1 MTASPGTRATPW
13 PAAIAWSLAAPA
25 PPPSHTMSACV
36 LRQRASWTV
45 MGASVWRL
53 WWRRRGYLLYS
64 RRGRLLRRVR
74 FPDLIGLPGGRL
86 LERYVRLYWRIR
98 LPLWLVLP
106 AAGWLALGWPG
117 IVPGMATAL
126 AAQMALSYRL
136 VSYRRPGRGGPGDPA
151 GVREPRRPYPTGGAG
166 AAELP
171 VDPAP
176 PGMA

>member
-1 MTASPGTRATPW
+1 
-13 PAAIAWSLAAPA
+13 
-25 PPPSHTMSACV
+25 
-36 LRQRASWTV
+36 

-53 WWRRRGYLLYS
+53 RWRRRGYVLYT
-64 RRGRLLRRVR
+64 RRGRLLRWLR
-74 FPDLIGLPGGRL
+74 FPDVIGLPAGRL

-117 IVPGMATAL
+117 IVPGMAAAL
-126 AAQMALSYRL
+126 VAQMTLSYRL
-136 VSYRRPGRGGPGDPA
+136 VSYRRPGRRRSVFPSATGPGGPGDPA

-171 VDPAP
+171 VDPFP
-176 PGMA
+176 PGMV

>member
-1 MTASPGTRATPW
+1 
-13 PAAIAWSLAAPA
+13 
-25 PPPSHTMSACV
+25 
-36 LRQRASWTV
+36 

-86 LERYVRLYWRIR
+86 LERYVYLWWRIR

-106 AAGWLALGWPG
+106 AAGWLALGWTGIMPG
-117 IVPGMATAL
+117 MAAAIGVVPGMA
-126 AAQMALSYRL
+126 AAIVAEMVLSYRL
-136 VSYRRPGRGGPGDPA
+136 FSYQRPGRGRPVFPPATGPGPPGGLA
-151 GVREPRRPYPTGGAG
+151 GVREPRRPRPTGGAE
-166 AAELP
+166 AAGLR

-176 PGMA
+176 PGMGARPGQPGPA